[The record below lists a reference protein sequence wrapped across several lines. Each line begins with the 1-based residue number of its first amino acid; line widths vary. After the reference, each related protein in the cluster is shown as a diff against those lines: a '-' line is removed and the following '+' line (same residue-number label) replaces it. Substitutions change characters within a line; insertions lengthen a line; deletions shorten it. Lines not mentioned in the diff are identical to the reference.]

1 VRESQTVEK
10 ARCALGAQLAANRRA
25 VGYSQAELAPLTGYS
40 RSTIANV
47 ETGRQH
53 VPRDF
58 WERADAAVNAGG
70 VLAAANDEVEAAAR
84 HEREE
89 TARAAR
95 AARQAQ
101 AEQWRAQH
109 AKGAAQ
115 QQRAAGSGW
124 TETID
129 QAHAVAASL
138 WSGDPGDTD
147 TAAEDASPAG
157 TAVALR
163 WLIAPPDPSAARL
176 DGWRL
181 IGSGDL
187 ARLHGV
193 RRCLKDI
200 DNAHGGGA
208 ALPMAVSYVRRE
220 IPPLLD
226 GRYDDATGRGL
237 FEVAAEF
244 QHDVGWMAYD
254 ADRQDLAACYFAHA
268 LRFAHAAGNRLLGGR
283 ILAAMSHQAIYL
295 GHIAQAIDLARAAR
309 AGTTQL
315 ATPHALAMLAA
326 MEACALAA
334 AGETKLCQQALGDA
348 ETALTGN
355 LGDGPEP
362 EWLDFDEGGY
372 WGHAARVYRDL
383 GEPERAEQCAERS
396 VAQCLTGHR
405 RTHSQRSTIQA
416 AARLQLGDV
425 DAAAAVGEE
434 VVREA
439 WNLHS
444 GHVFGEV
451 SALARAIAAVK
462 TPAAAGFLDQARELL
477 AARAAGAAVA
487 GS

>member
-1 VRESQTVEK
+1 MRESQTVEK

-53 VPRDF
+53 VPLDF
-58 WERADAAVNAGG
+58 WQRADAAVNAGG

-89 TARAAR
+89 AARAAR

-109 AKGAAQ
+109 AKDAAQ

-129 QAHAVAASL
+129 QAHAAAASL
-138 WSGDPGDTD
+138 WSGDPGDSD
-147 TAAEDASPAG
+147 TAAEDASPVGA
-157 TAVALR
+157 AVALR

-181 IGSGDL
+181 ISSGDL

-220 IPPLLD
+220 IPQLLG

-295 GHIAQAIDLARAAR
+295 GHIAEAIDLARAAR

-334 AGETKLCQQALGDA
+334 AGEARLCQRALGDA
-348 ETALTGN
+348 ENALTGESGRRSGAGVARFRRGRI
-355 LGDGPEP
+355 LGSRGARLPGSRGTG
-362 EWLDFDEGGY
+362 EGGAVR
-372 WGHAARVYRDL
+372 GKVGGPVLDGTSPHPRPAKRHPGSSPSAAGRRRR
-383 GEPERAEQCAERS
+383 GRRRGRGGCPRS
-396 VAQCLTGHR
+396 L
-405 RTHSQRSTIQA
+405 
-416 AARLQLGDV
+416 
-425 DAAAAVGEE
+425 E
-434 VVREA
+434 
-439 WNLHS
+439 
-444 GHVFGEV
+444 
-451 SALARAIAAVK
+451 SALGPRVRRGLGARA
-462 TPAAAGFLDQARELL
+462 GNR
-477 AARAAGAAVA
+477 